1 MRTHS
6 SEATAILHAFTTL
19 GAEKWYRGNEIV
31 EFAAAIY
38 APPRGGVTPKQSLRA
53 TLTRMYASNSK
64 WGAIAGLVE
73 TRFVRGKMQVR
84 LK

>member
-1 MRTHS
+1 MTTHS

-19 GAEKWYRGNEIV
+19 GADKWYRRNEIV
-31 EFAAAIY
+31 EFAASIY
-38 APPRGGVTPKQSLRA
+38 IPPRGGITPKQSLRA
-53 TLTRMYASNSK
+53 TLTRMYANNSK
-64 WGAIAGLVE
+64 WNTIYGLVE